1 MRRKAVVISTFVL
14 VFALIFTACAAR
26 RPLQTPSQTGQN
38 RTGMYGNYN
47 RTGTGTTGTGTTGVG
62 TRTGVGTNYYT
73 GNGPSASDPY
83 DLGYGAGN
91 NAGYRYGG
99 YNYGNTAGNPNYY
112 GGYDNGLYG
121 GYGVDYRN
129 TGGSNNSP
137 NYRYFNNTG
146 MNGVNGTNQADNIKR
161 AVEQMTGVN
170 NASVVVSG
178 NTAYVAL
185 NTNASTSGQNI
196 TYGNVTGTTA
206 IKQACAQRVRSANPQ
221 IRTVYVSTDA
231 NFAARLRAV
240 ENGVRAGSPVSSF
253 FNELGDLVRGMTPQ
267 RQ

>member
-14 VFALIFTACAAR
+14 VFALLFTACTAR
-26 RPLQTPSQTGQN
+26 RPLQTPVQPRQNTTGLYDNN
-38 RTGMYGNYN
+38 R
-47 RTGTGTTGTGTTGVG
+47 GTGTTNNGVGTTGVG
-62 TRTGVGTNYYT
+62 TRTGVGTNYT

-91 NAGYRYGG
+91 NAGYRYSG
-99 YNYGNTAGNPNYY
+99 YNYGNTSGNPAYY

-146 MNGVNGTNQADNIKR
+146 MNGTNGTSQADGIRR

-170 NASVVVSG
+170 SASVVVSG

-185 NTNASTSGQNI
+185 NTNATANGQNI
-196 TYGNVTGTTA
+196 TYGNVNGTTA